1 MKTKLAI
8 SLVVPVLIM
17 LGSAGCVTSTNS
29 YSRDIVYRDGSYYS
43 PADEQYGDYYYEPE
57 PDYSYYEDNYDNN
70 YYGFNSGYYGNSGY
84 GNHYSSRC
92 RFSYRFDRYC
102 DNGRGGSFLN
112 FNGLTIFLGNSN
124 HYGYGYGYGNGYGY
138 GHHDYYGGYPY
149 YGGYSPRPR
158 PRSNE
163 PIPMPKPGR
172 PTNPTPDY
180 SFNNGPGMRV
190 PGEPVRISTKPGLID
205 QNPVERIA
213 QQEDQENLNP
223 YTRTRE
229 PRPNIRPETWR
240 NDRERDRN
248 SNAEDGII
256 IRNGRQARPIVRE
269 NYDPR
274 LRTKPALLVEDAAY
288 EPAEKPIRQNPRPQP
303 YPRAVDSTNY
313 AQPASGSSDSGSA
326 PPERASRDNH
336 QERPAPRIQ
345 QSERIERA
353 ERIERPVREVR
364 QEARQ
369 ESGGGG
375 NGVE

>member
-8 SLVVPVLIM
+8 SLIVPVLIV

-29 YSRDIVYRDGSYYS
+29 YTRDIVYRDGSYYS

-57 PDYSYYEDNYDNN
+57 PDYSYYDDN
-70 YYGFNSGYYGNSGY
+70 YYGFNSSYYGNTWY
-84 GNHYSSRC
+84 GNRYSSRC
-92 RFSYRFDRYC
+92 RFSYHHDRYC
-102 DNGRGGSFLN
+102 DNGWGSSFLN
-112 FNGLTIFLGNSN
+112 FNGLTIIFGNSN
-124 HYGYGYGYGNGYGY
+124 HYGYGYDYGNGYGY
-138 GHHDYYGGYPY
+138 GNHDYYGGYPY

-158 PRSNE
+158 PRSND

-172 PTNPTPDY
+172 PSNPTPDY

-190 PGEPVRISTKPGLID
+190 PGEPVRMPTKPGLID
-205 QNPVERIA
+205 QNPVERLA
-213 QQEDQENLNP
+213 EPNDQETLNP

-240 NDRERDRN
+240 NNRESERN
-248 SNAEDGII
+248 SNSEEGII

-274 LRTKPALLVEDAAY
+274 LRTKPALLIEDGAY
-288 EPAEKPIRQNPRPQP
+288 ESAEKPIRHNRRPQP
-303 YPRAVDSTNY
+303 YPTALDSTNN
-313 AQPASGSSDSGSA
+313 AQPASGSNNSDSA
-326 PPERASRDNH
+326 PPERVRRDNH
-336 QERPAPRIQ
+336 QERPVPPIQ
-345 QSERIERA
+345 QSERVERA
-353 ERIERPVREVR
+353 ERVERPVREMR

-369 ESGGGG
+369 EHGDGG